1 MGYNNN
7 SSANIYGCYSTK
19 NLLYGNVSG
28 TESGLGAIAGYTNG
42 SVTSCYAILPEEVS
56 GIGLVGR
63 IGTSGKLNNCVN
75 VGGELNN
82 CVNVGGE
89 DFETLIDN
97 VPDLTDDYGTTW
109 KAAKIWEIT
118 ASGVTPTI
126 NVNYIGEAGTN

>member
-1 MGYNNN
+1 MK
-7 SSANIYGCYSTK
+7 ILLV
-19 NLLYGNVSG
+19 LLYGNVSG

-75 VGGELNN
+75 VGGE
-82 CVNVGGE
+82 

-109 KAAKIWEIT
+109 KAAEIWEIT
-118 ASGVTPTI
+118 ASGATPTI